1 MPAPTAAE
9 RVEHI
14 DAGFRRLLS
23 ESNYPPPVIFVCTQD
38 LPAERVE
45 QFRKEWQQM
54 MMGRV
59 VSSRPVMLNIE
70 PESSIEFEP
79 CPTGAGELISLL
91 TLDYH
96 ACLS

>member
-1 MPAPTAAE
+1 
-9 RVEHI
+9 
-14 DAGFRRLLS
+14 
-23 ESNYPPPVIFVCTQD
+23 
-38 LPAERVE
+38 
-45 QFRKEWQQM
+45 M